1 MWSTDWF
8 DKPEI
13 TQKQLL
19 EKLDAFR
26 ALEQN
31 ADNFSSK
38 TFINRLS
45 EKIDFSSEVV
55 SEESASEVVNI
66 AKNTTHNSNNIAI
79 EVGDTIRYELI
90 DSGTVA
96 EIKLVNGVNDVASG
110 SINKN
115 TPLAKAMIDSGAGEG
130 DVLMFLS
137 PTGNKEL
144 RIISI
149 QKPTA

>member
-1 MWSTDWF
+1 M
-8 DKPEI
+8 
-13 TQKQLL
+13 
-19 EKLDAFR
+19 
-26 ALEQN
+26 
-31 ADNFSSK
+31 
-38 TFINRLS
+38 S